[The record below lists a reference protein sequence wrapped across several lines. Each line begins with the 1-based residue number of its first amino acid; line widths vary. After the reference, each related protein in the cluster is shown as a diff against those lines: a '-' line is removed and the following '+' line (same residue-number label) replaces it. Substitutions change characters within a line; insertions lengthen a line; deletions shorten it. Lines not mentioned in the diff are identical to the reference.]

1 MGSVKVEIHGKVKT
15 VEVGEKGIR
24 VSKLLKLL
32 DIYPETAVVLKNGE
46 LVCEDEIL
54 KDEDEVK
61 VIVAISRG

>member
-1 MGSVKVEIHGKVKT
+1 M
-15 VEVGEKGIR
+15 GEKGIR

>member
-15 VEVGEKGIR
+15 VEVGKKGIR